1 MFYFSNI
8 NLNGNLKIK
17 KPMNKIILLLTLVTS
32 FLAVSQNTKRIEVSG
47 LIIVEDSDISGI
59 TIFNTSSNN
68 GTITDEN
75 GTFKIL
81 VSENDVIE
89 VSALKYQNIKFKVN
103 EAIIE
108 SKKMKLFL
116 IEEINKLDEVIV
128 KTKGLSGNLGADVEG
143 SETFNPKLD
152 ALYFGVKH
160 SSEYNFETD
169 EKTEVGNL
177 GMNYQQQHMVNGLN
191 IVNVVDQLLLPLF
204 RSEVPN
210 KKKAGVPDVP
220 IESIK
225 YYFGSEFL
233 VDNFSIPEHR
243 VQEFIQFVEGGDF
256 DFTLLNYGKE
266 MEFLE
271 YLNQKSIEF
280 LKN

>member
-1 MFYFSNI
+1 MKSF
-8 NLNGNLKIK
+8 
-17 KPMNKIILLLTLVTS
+17 ILILA
-32 FLAVSQNTKRIEVSG
+32 LAVSFSVVSQNINRIEVTG
-47 LIIVEDSDISGI
+47 TIIVEGSDISGI

-75 GTFKIL
+75 GAFKIQ
-81 VSENDVIE
+81 VTKNDVIE
-89 VSALKYQNIKFKVN
+89 VSALKYQNIKFTVN
-103 EAIIE
+103 QAIID

-116 IEEINKLDEVIV
+116 IEEINKLAEVIV
-128 KTKGLSGNLGADVEG
+128 RTRGLSGNLGADVDD
-143 SETFNPKLD
+143 SESFNPQLD

-160 SSEYNFETD
+160 SSEYDFITD
-169 EKTEVGNL
+169 EKTEVSNL
-177 GMNYQQQHMVNGLN
+177 GQNYQQQHMVNGLN

-243 VQEFIQFVEGGDF
+243 VQEFIQFVESDNF
-256 DFTLLNYGKE
+256 DYALLNYGKE

-271 YLNQKSIEF
+271 FLNQKSLEF
-280 LKN
+280 LQTKS

>member
-1 MFYFSNI
+1 M
-8 NLNGNLKIK
+8 K
-17 KPMNKIILLLTLVTS
+17 KIILILTLTVSFSAVT
-32 FLAVSQNTKRIEVSG
+32 QNIKRIDVSG
-47 LIIVEDSDISGI
+47 KIIVEGSDISGI
-59 TIFNTSSNN
+59 TIFNTSSNT

-75 GTFKIL
+75 GAFKIQ
-81 VSENDVIE
+81 VAENDIIE
-89 VSALKYQNIKFKVN
+89 VSALQYQNIKFTVN
-103 EAIIE
+103 QAIIN

-128 KTKGLSGNLGADVEG
+128 RTKGLTGNLGADVSG
-143 SETFNPKLD
+143 SKSFNPQLD

-160 SSEYNFETD
+160 SSEYDFEID
-169 EKTEVGNL
+169 EKTEVSNL
-177 GMNYQQQHMVNGLN
+177 GQNYQQQHMVNGLN

-204 RSEVPN
+204 RSEVTD

-233 VDNFSIPEHR
+233 VDNFNIPEHR
-243 VQEFIQFVEGGDF
+243 VQEFIQFVESDNF
-256 DFTLLNYGKE
+256 DYALLNYGKE

-271 YLNQKSIEF
+271 LLNKKSVDF
-280 LKN
+280 LNK

>member
-1 MFYFSNI
+1 M
-8 NLNGNLKIK
+8 K
-17 KPMNKIILLLTLVTS
+17 KIIFFLAIITS
-32 FLAVSQNTKRIEVSG
+32 FSAISQNVKRIEVSG
-47 LIIVEDSDISGI
+47 TIIVEGSDVAGI
-59 TIFNTSSNN
+59 TIFNTSSNT
-68 GTITDEN
+68 GTITEEN
-75 GTFKIL
+75 GSFKIQ
-81 VSENDVIE
+81 VAVNDIIE
-89 VSALKYQNIKFKVN
+89 VSALQYQNIKFTVN
-103 EAIIE
+103 EAIIN

-128 KTKGLSGNLGADVEG
+128 KTKGLTGNLGADVNA
-143 SETFNPKLD
+143 SKSFNPQLD

-160 SSEYNFETD
+160 SSEYDFEID

-204 RSEVPN
+204 RSEVSN

-225 YYFGSEFL
+225 YYFGSGFL
-233 VDNFSIPEHR
+233 VDNFNIPEHR
-243 VQEFIQFVEGGDF
+243 VQEFIQFAEAGDF

-280 LKN
+280 LKIKS